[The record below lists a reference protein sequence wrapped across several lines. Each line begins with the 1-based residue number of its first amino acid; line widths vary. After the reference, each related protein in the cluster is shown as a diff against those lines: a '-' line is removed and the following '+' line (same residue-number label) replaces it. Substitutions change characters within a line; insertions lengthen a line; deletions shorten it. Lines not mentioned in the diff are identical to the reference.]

1 MKNYF
6 VSVNQEAQSSTTIE
20 LLVARGGF
28 TACFPMPFSA
38 VRYLNGSCHY
48 WDSFFLL
55 SRPVTIWGMPLVFSN
70 HAKDKIKINSYCI
83 PDCYFSASRL
93 QNVENNYLR
102 TVFMMKFVFSKKAT
116 KIDEIFTV
124 DLTPYNIMSYRWWRF
139 RQFLWPSCKTWTF
152 NIRVGLCVFYF
163 QLKWSSCFKLLHFSL
178 AKKNSVR
185 N

>member
-1 MKNYF
+1 MLVIQLIFHKLDRNCYLQHLVVTSDFQTKNYF
-6 VSVNQEAQSSTTIE
+6 DIVNQEAQSSTTIE

-93 QNVENNYLR
+93 QNEEN
-102 TVFMMKFVFSKKAT
+102 K
-116 KIDEIFTV
+116 
-124 DLTPYNIMSYRWWRF
+124 SYTNCLF
-139 RQFLWPSCKTWTF
+139 INLW
-152 NIRVGLCVFYF
+152 
-163 QLKWSSCFKLLHFSL
+163 
-178 AKKNSVR
+178 
-185 N
+185 

>member
-1 MKNYF
+1 MF
-6 VSVNQEAQSSTTIE
+6 VSFSPFLKWFFQTVKDFQTIFFVIVNQEAQSSTTIE

-93 QNVENNYLR
+93 PNEENKSYTNCLLINLDNSR
-102 TVFMMKFVFSKKAT
+102 TWCRTLNLSLSLKKEANFS
-116 KIDEIFTV
+116 
-124 DLTPYNIMSYRWWRF
+124 
-139 RQFLWPSCKTWTF
+139 
-152 NIRVGLCVFYF
+152 
-163 QLKWSSCFKLLHFSL
+163 SSLENEMHK
-178 AKKNSVR
+178 
-185 N
+185 